1 MLRPQQKRRK
11 ALKLV
16 KQTGN
21 QGNRGKK
28 RLDAWKSAVASR
40 EMSLLYAC
48 GRYNN
53 DIRAESAVAVWHA
66 KGQSEGLFLANRM
79 IILKV

>member
-1 MLRPQQKRRK
+1 MPGAHPTKK
-11 ALKLV
+11 SLKSV
-16 KQTGN
+16 IQPEN

-28 RLDAWKSAVASR
+28 KRLDAGKAAGASR

-53 DIRAESAVAVWHA
+53 DIRGENAVAV
-66 KGQSEGLFLANRM
+66 
-79 IILKV
+79 